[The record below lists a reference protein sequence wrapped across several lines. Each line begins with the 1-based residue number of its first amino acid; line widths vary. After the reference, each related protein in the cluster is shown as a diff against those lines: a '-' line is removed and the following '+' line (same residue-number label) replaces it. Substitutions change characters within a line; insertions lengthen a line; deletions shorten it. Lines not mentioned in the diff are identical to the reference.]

1 MHYELIIKLAPLFI
15 SLVFGLIIIPNMRL
29 AASEKK
35 RFLPKEEEKK
45 GEQMMI
51 GGIPFLP
58 IILIALCISVTLPH
72 LLGMTELRAK
82 VEPTAMRIMQIIV
95 GCSILFIT
103 GLKDDLNGTRGEVKM
118 AAFLLAAIMFPATN
132 LWINNLH
139 GLFGIWELSP
149 YIGMPLTVFLV
160 MYITEAF
167 NILDGI
173 DGLSS
178 GLSSIMLLVF
188 LLFSITHDS
197 TLISFVAA
205 ATLGVTIPFSLQSF
219 IFKKWKNTIMG
230 NSGAYVIGY
239 IVSYHTIGLSH
250 SERMPEGMLMI
261 CLGALFMPMIDTIR
275 VIRSRVRD
283 NRTLDRP
290 DRNQFNHKLRR
301 TGMPSALI
309 PITISCLMAL
319 FVILNTHGVLMRWNP
334 NYLLLMDAA
343 LWASILGIINHFIHR
358 RENSGYQSQWQ
369 ITYGEDT
376 WYANVPHETLQRKAE
391 VYGTMGLPP
400 EMMTEDAAT
409 FIPDGMNRLERGL
422 KRIIDA
428 TLSGICLVIFSPLML
443 LSYVLIKMDD
453 GGPAIYKQERIGR
466 FGQPFNIYKFRSM
479 RMDAEKFGPELSHA
493 SGNDDPRLTKVG
505 KFIRAHHLDEL
516 PQLWNVFTGDMA
528 FVGYRPERK
537 FFIDQIMQVD
547 PRYAFLYQIRPGV
560 TSYATLYNGYT
571 DTMEKMLRRLE
582 LDLYYLG
589 HRSWWFDCKVLSLT
603 FLSIIF
609 GKKF

>member
-1 MHYELIIKLAPLFI
+1 
-15 SLVFGLIIIPNMRL
+15 
-29 AASEKK
+29 
-35 RFLPKEEEKK
+35 
-45 GEQMMI
+45 
-51 GGIPFLP
+51 
-58 IILIALCISVTLPH
+58 
-72 LLGMTELRAK
+72 
-82 VEPTAMRIMQIIV
+82 
-95 GCSILFIT
+95 
-103 GLKDDLNGTRGEVKM
+103 
-118 AAFLLAAIMFPATN
+118 
-132 LWINNLH
+132 
-139 GLFGIWELSP
+139 
-149 YIGMPLTVFLV
+149 
-160 MYITEAF
+160 
-167 NILDGI
+167 
-173 DGLSS
+173 
-178 GLSSIMLLVF
+178 
-188 LLFSITHDS
+188 
-197 TLISFVAA
+197 
-205 ATLGVTIPFSLQSF
+205 
-219 IFKKWKNTIMG
+219 
-230 NSGAYVIGY
+230 
-239 IVSYHTIGLSH
+239 
-250 SERMPEGMLMI
+250 
-261 CLGALFMPMIDTIR
+261 MIDTIR

-409 FIPDGMNRLERGL
+409 FIPDGMNRFERSL